1 KNRKRILRIW
11 IIFISIILAILL
23 FLLGLRLPPLFKSD
37 KDKSK
42 TSNQPPY
49 QYQYQYIYDTN
60 KVLNIIKLLTKLKNA
75 GYKC

>member
-49 QYQYQYIYDTN
+49 QYQYIYDTN